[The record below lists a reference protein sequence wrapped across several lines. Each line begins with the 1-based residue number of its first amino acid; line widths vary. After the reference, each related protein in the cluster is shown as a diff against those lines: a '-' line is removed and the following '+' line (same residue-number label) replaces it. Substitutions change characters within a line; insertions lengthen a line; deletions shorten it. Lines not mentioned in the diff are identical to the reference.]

1 MHLGSSSWSKESTK
15 MEGCLRP
22 SYLSHPNN
30 TFLPISTYLTYG
42 YLSVS
47 LYLRQRTYLCLLNI
61 YLPMTTS
68 TYLPLPIIIY
78 LYIIAADPGTGS
90 VLFFTSA
97 PVKVPSYY
105 VLVHGKAIFMYRNF
119 SLCRRLN

>member
-1 MHLGSSSWSKESTK
+1 

-30 TFLPISTYLTYG
+30 TFLPISTYRTYG

-78 LYIIAADPGTGS
+78 LYIIAADPGASIG
-90 VLFFTSA
+90 LD
-97 PVKVPSYY
+97 
-105 VLVHGKAIFMYRNF
+105 
-119 SLCRRLN
+119 